1 MSDSYWTATA
11 RILTFVVAIVTG
23 GLFGTNG
30 YGQSAAPANDN
41 LPNPYEMIRNFGE
54 LPGGRTLG
62 SITAVEVDRDGK
74 SLWVAERC
82 GDRSCAGSD
91 VPVVL
96 KFDESG
102 KLLKSFGARLFVFPH
117 GIHVDCDGNVWATDA
132 RGATPEEVAKFPGA
146 REKGHQVFKFSPDGQ
161 ILMRLGVAGV
171 AGSPPQYLTEPTDI
185 ITAPNGDIF
194 VSEGHNGSRPN
205 APPGTVA
212 RISKF
217 SKDGKFI
224 KSWGKL
230 GSGPGEFRTPHAL
243 VFDSRGRLF
252 VADRGNSR
260 IQLFDQ
266 EGKFLEEWLQFSRN
280 SGLVIDK
287 NDVLYAIDSESSPE
301 NHPGGWKEGIRIG
314 SARDGKVMYFIPGHP
329 GDTPEGVAGEG
340 VAVDA
345 AGNVYVGEVTIRGVT
360 KYVRRGNSR

>member
-1 MSDSYWTATA
+1 MSVPLGTRMA
-11 RILTFVVAIVTG
+11 RIGGIVAWL
-23 GLFGTNG
+23 GLSGVLG
-30 YGQSAAPANDN
+30 YAQSGVEPVNN
-41 LPNPYEMIRNFGE
+41 LPNPYETIRNWGN
-54 LPGGRTLG
+54 LPAGRTWG
-62 SITAVEVDRDGK
+62 GVTAVQVDPDGK

-82 GDRSCAGSD
+82 GGASCAGSN

-102 KLLKSFGARLFVFPH
+102 KLVKSFGAGLFVFPH
-117 GIHVDCDGNVWATDA
+117 GLHVDRDGNVWVTDA
-132 RGATPEEVAKFPGA
+132 RGANPEELAKFPA
-146 REKGHQVFKFSPDGQ
+146 SKEQGHQVIKFSPDGR
-161 ILMRLGVAGV
+161 ILMRLGTAGR
-171 AGSPPQYLTEPTDI
+171 AGNPPGFLNAPTDV

-194 VSEGHNGSRPN
+194 VSEGHNSN
-205 APPGTVA
+205 LDAPPDTVG

-230 GSGPGEFRTPHAL
+230 GSAQGEFRTPHAL

-260 IQLFDQ
+260 IQIFDP
-266 EGKFLEEWLQFSRN
+266 EGKFLDIWEQFSRN
-280 SGLVIDK
+280 SGLAMDR
-287 NDVLYAIDSESSPE
+287 NDVLYAIDSESSPT
-301 NHPGGWKEGIRIG
+301 NHPGWKEGIRIG
-314 SARDGKVMYFIPGHP
+314 SARDGKVMYYIPGHP

-345 AGNVYVGEVTIRGVT
+345 AGNVYAGEVTLRGLT
-360 KYVRRGNSR
+360 KYVRRAGSQ